1 MILKKQTNH
10 FGKIL
15 RLYYSFYWTAQ
26 RFKYMYL
33 KNETDKVLEENKKKR
48 VQNGEVFLKQDTE
61 HKSQIENK

>member
-15 RLYYSFYWTAQ
+15 RLYYSFHWTAQ
-26 RFKYMYL
+26 
-33 KNETDKVLEENKKKR
+33 TDQVLEENKKKR
-48 VQNGEVFLKQDTE
+48 VQNGEVFLKHDTE